1 VGLSEDQKAMLRL
14 LAQREQ
20 GYEDIAALMGLSV
33 EQVRERVK
41 DALAQLEQE
50 KAEAPAAPAEEPRG
64 AGPVA
69 QGGAS
74 SSQAAGEAPPSTPPA
89 PEATSEETAE
99 VQAVPLEPEGPAV
112 PVEQEPVASPKGSE
126 VPAAEA
132 ASAAEV
138 PREPKVS
145 RSGPP
150 RVSLPEG
157 NGARAAIAAG
167 VGAVIVL
174 VVVLIVGGGGGG
186 SSSGTTASGANTGT
200 SAEEGEPTSTGGS
213 KQLTK
218 AVLEPV
224 GGSSASGV
232 AIFGRVK
239 KALALQVEAEGLNPT
254 AKGHSYTVWLAASP
268 QKMLPLAS
276 TAVAKDGRIG
286 AQFEVPAEVLAYLA
300 NESFGQIVITETED
314 SALKASLKKATG
326 EKKAPAY
333 TGTAVLEGT
342 VTGPIVGAAKRE
354 K

>member
-50 KAEAPAAPAEEPRG
+50 KAEAPAAPAEEPRA

-69 QGGAS
+69 ADDSS
-74 SSQAAGEAPPSTPPA
+74 SSQAAGEEPSPTPPA
-89 PEATSEETAE
+89 AEAPPEETAE
-99 VQAVPLEPEGPAV
+99 VPAV
-112 PVEQEPVASPKGSE
+112 PVAPEPVASPKGSE

-132 ASAAEV
+132 VPAAEV

-186 SSSGTTASGANTGT
+186 SSSGTSPSRANLTAGRT
-200 SAEEGEPTSTGGS
+200 EEALPTSTGSG

-218 AVLEPV
+218 AVLAPV